1 MGKVITMNDKQQTIE
16 SHDDLERTSCLED
29 DAFENDCIDLMCQQE
44 NTLSHFV
51 PTEQPT
57 HVCESLGL
65 AKVMLVQFLDFT
77 ELHFLEEEY
86 TDITSRLR
94 DVYARTKEHEQSLHR
109 HKWRVFAR
117 LVGRECPSK
126 PDLDH
131 AYQELGREYT
141 ELYKDFF
148 AVCVNRLS
156 ADSSVKE
163 PFVQSVEVFLAE
175 LARKW

>member
-1 MGKVITMNDKQQTIE
+1 MNDKQQTIE

-51 PTEQPT
+51 PTEQST

-77 ELHFLEEEY
+77 ELHFREEEY

-94 DVYARTKEHEQSLHR
+94 DVYARTKEHEQRVHR

-117 LVGRECPSK
+117 LVGQEGSSK
-126 PDLDH
+126 PELDH

-156 ADSSVKE
+156 ADSSVNE

>member
-1 MGKVITMNDKQQTIE
+1 MGKAITMNDKQQTIE

-51 PTEQPT
+51 PTEQST

-77 ELHFLEEEY
+77 ELHFREEEY

-94 DVYARTKEHEQSLHR
+94 DVYARTKEHEQRVHR

-117 LVGRECPSK
+117 LVGQEGSSK
-126 PDLDH
+126 PELDH

-156 ADSSVKE
+156 ADSSVNE